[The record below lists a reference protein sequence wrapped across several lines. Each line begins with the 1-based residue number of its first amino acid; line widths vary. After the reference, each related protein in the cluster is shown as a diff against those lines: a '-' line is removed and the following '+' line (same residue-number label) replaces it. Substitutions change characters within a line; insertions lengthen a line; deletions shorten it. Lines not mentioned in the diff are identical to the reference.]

1 MGISKLPY
9 DYAKQHQL
17 VLTETGI
24 LMSPAS
30 YQASLIH
37 QVHRFSGV
45 LPTWKT
51 CSNEEFE
58 VQMRAQYGSH
68 ETAPRDSLHDLTQH
82 DNLHTLFQ
90 ALPAENAE
98 HLENNDAP
106 VIKLINTMLDEA
118 LNLGASDIHVEGFK
132 EQVIIRFRVDGI
144 LQIVSQSDGRLAAP
158 LTSRL
163 KIMANLDIAEKRI
176 PQDGRI
182 IIDTE
187 RYSVDIRVSVIP
199 VAFGE
204 RVVLRL
210 LDKKTVNIDIHS
222 IGMPVELVENVLEI
236 INKPHGMML
245 VTGPTGS
252 GKSTSLYAFLKSIH
266 SPQRNL
272 LTIEDPIEYMVQGIG
287 QTQVNNKAGMT
298 FAKGLRAIL
307 RQDPD
312 VIMIGEIRDSETAA
326 IAVQASLTGH
336 MVFSTLHTNTAVGAI
351 SRLRDMGIEP
361 YLLSSAL
368 SGVLSQRLVRV
379 LCPECKKERA
389 ATPAQQTLLGIEEDL
404 PIFHAGGCAACHHTG
419 YRGRTGIYEL
429 MRVGDHIRELIH
441 QSAAESDII
450 RHMGNPHRSLKIH
463 GIQKVLAGITSLEE
477 LLRVV
482 DG

>member
-1 MGISKLPY
+1 MGP
-9 DYAKQHQL
+9 
-17 VLTETGI
+17 GC
-24 LMSPAS
+24 
-30 YQASLIH
+30 YQASLMH
-37 QVHRFSGV
+37 QVHRYTGFQPLWEV
-45 LPTWKT
+45 
-51 CSNEEFE
+51 CSEDEFE
-58 VQMRAQYGSH
+58 AQMQAIYGTQ
-68 ETAPRDSLHDLTQH
+68 EAGARDSLHALTQH
-82 DNLHTLFQ
+82 DNLSALFQ
-90 ALPAENAE
+90 SIPAESA
-98 HLENNDAP
+98 HHFENNDAP
-106 VIKLINTMLDEA
+106 VIKLINTMFDEA
-118 LNLGASDIHVEGFK
+118 LHLGASDIHVEGFK

-163 KIMANLDIAEKRI
+163 KIMANLDIAEKRL

-182 IIDTE
+182 LIDTE

-210 LDKKTVNIDIHS
+210 LDKKTVNIDIRS
-222 IGMPVELVENVLEI
+222 IGMPEELIQNVVEI

-252 GKSTSLYAFLKSIH
+252 GKSTSLYSFLKSIH

-272 LTIEDPIEYMVQGIG
+272 LTIEDPVEYMIQGIG

-298 FAKGLRAIL
+298 FARGLRAIL

-312 VIMIGEIRDSETAA
+312 VIMIGEIRDSETAV
-326 IAVQASLTGH
+326 IAVQAALTGH

-361 YLLSSAL
+361 YLLSAAL

-379 LCPECKKERA
+379 LCRECKKEIA
-389 ATPAQQTLLGIEEDL
+389 STPTQQALLGLNDTMPL
-404 PIFHAGGCAACHHTG
+404 FHAEGCPACHYTG

-429 MRVGDHIRELIH
+429 MQISDHVRELIH
-441 QSAAESDII
+441 QGAAESEII
-450 RHMGNPHRSLKIH
+450 RHLSLPHRSLKTD
-463 GIQKVLAGITSLEE
+463 GVQKVLAGITSLEE
-477 LLRVV
+477 LLRVA
-482 DG
+482 DA